1 MSLADYAIQVA
12 IQMENL
18 GHTFY
23 KSLAAG
29 SGDTKVAVVAARL
42 AADELKHLQTF
53 ENIRNSLPA
62 GERGPKLTEEQVI
75 AAAGKFHKLI
85 LPTAHE
91 VQSVALSGNMKEV
104 LQMAIKM
111 EVDSIAY
118 YSNLLSAVGKDA
130 SILKK
135 VIDEEKKHIVTL
147 KDYIKQIV

>member
-23 KSLAAG
+23 ESLAAG
-29 SGDTKVAVVAARL
+29 AGDWNISLVAGKL
-42 AADELKHLQTF
+42 AEDELKHLQIF
-53 ENIRNSLPA
+53 ENMRNSLPA
-62 GERGPKLTEEQVI
+62 GERGPDLSEEQAI
-75 AAAGKFHKLI
+75 AAANKFHKLI

-91 VQSVALSGNMKEV
+91 VQTVVLSGNRKEV
-104 LQMAIKM
+104 LQMAMKM

-118 YSNLLSAVGKDA
+118 YKSLLSAVGKDV
-130 SILKK
+130 SILKT